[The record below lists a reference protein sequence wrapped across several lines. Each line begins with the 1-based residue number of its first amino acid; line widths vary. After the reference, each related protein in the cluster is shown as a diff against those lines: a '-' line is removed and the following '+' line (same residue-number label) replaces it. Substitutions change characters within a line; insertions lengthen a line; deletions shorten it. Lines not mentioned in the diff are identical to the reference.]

1 MANLRAIAELAWRQV
16 FPNPS
21 DETKLKKGDF
31 IATARSEYAYQM
43 LLFYWNEK
51 QREGYWNIPSYL
63 LTEVEKDIIN
73 DEMDISDLKILF
85 SLPQEIWLQNI
96 GGINCEC
103 KYVKSDVNKSQLLC
117 DDDSLGDGARTY
129 YPIGKKI
136 KFPKGVHANKL
147 PIIYANNGNAVDD
160 NIEVDDAVAGIVR
173 RSLIEIYTGKTGQ
186 EDKTNNSNSDQ

>member
-1 MANLRAIAELAWRQV
+1 MANLRSIAELAWRQM

-21 DETKLKKGDF
+21 DETKLKKEDF

-63 LTEVEKDIIN
+63 LTEVEKDIVN

-96 GGINCEC
+96 GGIKCEC
-103 KYVKSDVNKSQLLC
+103 QYVKSDVNKSQLLC
-117 DDDSLGDGARTY
+117 DDDSLGDDVRTY
-129 YPIGKKI
+129 YTIGKKI
-136 KFPKGVHANKL
+136 KFPQGVHADKL
-147 PIIYANNGNAVDD
+147 TIIYANNGNAIDD